1 MARPGEARAM
11 AAGPNRA
18 RNSVVLQG
26 RAGTA
31 GTCGLLGGVHE
42 QTLKRQ
48 EEQREGDPQASK
60 LSRPRNTRL
69 ARRHGPCGPIT
80 RARTTATRRTDICR
94 GPDSLLH
101 SAPFILLSILRLQ
114 SRPVRRKQ
122 HINENKKIANHSLA
136 SQENVTAGRPRG
148 VLARRSRRAGSCRA
162 GGSQS
167 TATAM
172 WRGLDQGPRARV
184 ITICSSVDYPRYVA
198 YDGAA
203 LDRRRPAA
211 GVSPSSFYSVKHIQ
225 RAAIWPRGLL
235 HLFWLQRRVERHAG
249 ARRCESN
256 LTLHMRADREARAAA
271 HEK

>member
-1 MARPGEARAM
+1 MLGGTTGVAVCLYGTTWRSSRDGSGAEQ
-11 AAGPNRA
+11 
-18 RNSVVLQG
+18 SVVSRG

-148 VLARRSRRAGSCRA
+148 VLARRSRLVG
-162 GGSQS
+162 Q
-167 TATAM
+167 
-172 WRGLDQGPRARV
+172 
-184 ITICSSVDYPRYVA
+184 
-198 YDGAA
+198 GAA
-203 LDRRRPAA
+203 NLRRRRC
-211 GVSPSSFYSVKHIQ
+211 GV
-225 RAAIWPRGLL
+225 G
-235 HLFWLQRRVERHAG
+235 
-249 ARRCESN
+249 
-256 LTLHMRADREARAAA
+256 
-271 HEK
+271 